1 MLDSVQNL
9 LDIFGDEFIDSKGQ
23 RVFADHFL
31 TVEKYVCLYF
41 GCAWAAPAQEFDPM
55 LLDFYEKV
63 NKDRKVIEIIYV
75 NSDEDHGQFNQI
87 VSNVPWIAI
96 PYKDTRVMELKT
108 MYAITAVPQLI
119 VIRKNGTILTV
130 NGRDDIY
137 AMDSEAINHWL

>member
-1 MLDSVQNL
+1 
-9 LDIFGDEFIDSKGQ
+9 
-23 RVFADHFL
+23 
-31 TVEKYVCLYF
+31 
-41 GCAWAAPAQEFDPM
+41 M